1 MAKPERYDPSPR
13 EYIPEPNDPVTVEG
27 VPGRLV
33 VIGVDKDK
41 KTAVVYATTT
51 PVIRYT
57 VEWSKLSR
65 IG

>member
-1 MAKPERYDPSPR
+1 MAKPGRYDPSPR

-27 VPGRLV
+27 VLGRLV
-33 VIGVDKDK
+33 VIGVDKHK
-41 KTAVVYATTT
+41 KTAVVYTTTT

-65 IG
+65 LG

>member
-1 MAKPERYDPSPR
+1 MAKPERYDPIPR
-13 EYIPEPNDPVTVEG
+13 EYIPKPNDPVMVEG
-27 VPGRLV
+27 VLGRFV
-33 VIGVDKDK
+33 VIGVDQDK
-41 KTAVVYATTT
+41 KTAVVYTTTT